1 MGWVVH
7 GYKQEWGLELVVSLS
22 GGPWERDWRA
32 RPSRK
37 PAEGPGEQLEQSATQ
52 CWRTPR
58 DRRPLLAPTEKV
70 PTSRHVSLAPSTGE
84 QRTHRAGDA

>member
-7 GYKQEWGLELVVSLS
+7 GYKPGWGLEPVVSLS

-37 PAEGPGEQLEQSATQ
+37 PAEGPGE
-52 CWRTPR
+52 
-58 DRRPLLAPTEKV
+58 
-70 PTSRHVSLAPSTGE
+70 
-84 QRTHRAGDA
+84 